1 MMLKMMN
8 PFGSVT
14 DSIPG
19 VGGGGGD
26 DDDGMSKEEAVEQER
41 LRQEAIK
48 QAERER
54 REKYKKQEEERENIR
69 QTIRDKVSKSPDLK
83 DHILIRGLTGIFASL
98 CINLSSLFSITS
110 RRKRT
115 VMPRKTTKMTM
126 ISEDQGLQRLT
137 LLTIQLQQPKLWL
150 KRRWKMPRN
159 WLEISAAYNKNRW
172 SRFLNDSHCVLKK
185 PKKRYFHLVIMTSIS
200 IWTVSQ
206 KNHYRSSFKTIDS
219 WSRCSLPL

>member
-54 REKYKKQEEERENIR
+54 RDKYKKQEEERENIR
-69 QTIRDKVSKSPDLK
+69 QTIRDKV
-83 DHILIRGLTGIFASL
+83 
-98 CINLSSLFSITS
+98 
-110 RRKRT
+110 
-115 VMPRKTTKMTM
+115 
-126 ISEDQGLQRLT
+126 ISFWDV
-137 LLTIQLQQPKLWL
+137 LLTET
-150 KRRWKMPRN
+150 N
-159 WLEISAAYNKNRW
+159 
-172 SRFLNDSHCVLKK
+172 F
-185 PKKRYFHLVIMTSIS
+185 F
-200 IWTVSQ
+200 
-206 KNHYRSSFKTIDS
+206 
-219 WSRCSLPL
+219 SLPV